1 MKVKKIN
8 SSSKKTDLII
18 KEAFA
23 SLMKEKLELKYITVT
38 ELVNRAGI
46 TRASFYTHYDNI
58 YDLAQDIQDET
69 LDFLL
74 EGTEDFNSI
83 ENVYN
88 YIDKI
93 ILHLKE
99 NDEFYSMIL
108 ASNEPLFFMYKLEE
122 IFNKK
127 LSKFFINNSI
137 NETTIAFFTDGCINL
152 FVRYF
157 RNESNMSLDEIN
169 SFIKKMFLKI
179 FK

>member
-8 SSSKKTDLII
+8 SSSQKTDLLI

-23 SLMKEKLELKYITVT
+23 ALMKEKLELKYITVT

-46 TRASFYTHYDNI
+46 TRAAFYTHYDNI
-58 YDLAQDIQDET
+58 YDLAKDIQDET

-74 EGTEDFNSI
+74 EGTEDFHSI
-83 ENVYN
+83 ENVYT
-88 YIDKI
+88 YFDKI

-99 NDEFYSMIL
+99 NDEFYSKIL
-108 ASNEPLFFMYKLEE
+108 ASNEPLLFMYRLKD

-127 LSKFFINNSI
+127 LSKFFNNNI

-157 RNESNMSLDEIN
+157 RKESNMSLDEIN
-169 SFIKKMFLKI
+169 SFMKHMFKKI